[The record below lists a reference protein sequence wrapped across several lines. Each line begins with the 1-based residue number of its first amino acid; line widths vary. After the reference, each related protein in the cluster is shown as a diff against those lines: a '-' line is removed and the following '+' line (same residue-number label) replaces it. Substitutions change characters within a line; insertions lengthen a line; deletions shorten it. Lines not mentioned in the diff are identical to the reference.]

1 MEIISVSQFINY
13 METNGFLNGR
23 YVFRGHSNKKFE
35 LNPSIN
41 RNDSLCFERKYIETP
56 QLFFPE
62 RFNSTLSP
70 INQLALLQHYGFPT
84 RLLDVTSSPL
94 VALYFAV
101 RNKENDA
108 EIIVF
113 NKLNEH
119 SLDAEELNVL
129 AKSYKMDFSVNS
141 YDIDTFFNE
150 QGLPE
155 KPTVNFHSTN
165 YERIYNTIHKPFY
178 ITASYMTTR
187 QKSQNGSFFF
197 FPNDIKDGRF
207 LFQISPIDKNDKE
220 IVIDQIIIEEK
231 YKDTIQNE
239 LDILGIN
246 YSTMFPEDFDSSC
259 RKIKTDIDRM
269 NLSIQKQNI

>member
-1 MEIISVSQFINY
+1 MTITTVSQFIRYLENKLY
-13 METNGFLNGR
+13 LNGR
-23 YVFRGHSNKKFE
+23 YVFRGHSNKEFE
-35 LNPSIN
+35 LNPSVN
-41 RNDSLCFERKYIETP
+41 RNDSLRFERKYIETP

-70 INQLALLQHYGFPT
+70 INLLALLQHYGFPT

-101 RNKENDA
+101 KNQENDA

-113 NKLNEH
+113 NKLNES
-119 SLDAEELNVL
+119 SLDVEELNVL
-129 AKSYKMDFSVNS
+129 ANSFKMDFFVNS
-141 YDIDTFFNE
+141 YDINTFLNE

-155 KPTVNFHSTN
+155 KPTVNMHSTN

-187 QKSQNGSFFF
+187 QKLQNGSYFF
-197 FPNDIKDGRF
+197 FPNDVEDGRF
-207 LFQISPIDKNDKE
+207 IFQISPIDKNDKE

-246 YSTMFPEDFDSSC
+246 DSTMFPEDFDSSC
-259 RKIKTDIDRM
+259 RKIKTDIDRI
-269 NLSIQKQNI
+269 NTSI